1 MVKIG
6 LGIKFFNPGNFRAM
20 VNIAKVS
27 DSLEK
32 HMKKRCA
39 YCDMDMG
46 LGTDYPVVDFI
57 NHLAEKHSDNID
69 PKDVEMYIR
78 VVKKLER

>member
-1 MVKIG
+1 MG
-6 LGIKFFNPGNFRAM
+6 LGLKFFNPGNFRAM

-46 LGTDYPVVDFI
+46 LGTEFPVVEFI
-57 NHLAEKHSDNID
+57 NHLAEKHPDKID
-69 PKDVEMYIR
+69 AKDIEAYKKVVER
-78 VVKKLER
+78 VTR